1 MSRVIVVGAGLG
13 GLATA
18 ARLAAAGH
26 EVEVHERSDVVG
38 GKLGLVERDGFA
50 FDTGPSLLT
59 LPGLLDDLFATT
71 GGPAGLDVERV
82 DPACDYTFADGT
94 RLTLPHDP
102 ADVPAAFDA
111 ALGPGAGAAWSTLH
125 ARSRHLWELVGEDVL
140 RRPLTLSALLRM
152 SARPGGLRAVAPWRT
167 VRGLARRALP
177 DPRMR
182 TWLERY
188 ATYSGSD
195 PRRTPAVLSVT
206 SFVEQ
211 EFGAWYVPG
220 GLRRIVETV
229 HDRCRA
235 LGVAVH
241 LSSPVDEVLVEDGR
255 AVGVRVAG
263 REHRAD
269 AVVCNADA
277 AVLHERLLPR
287 GTAARARRRL
297 RRTAP
302 SSAGFVLLL
311 GLSGRSGA
319 PAHRVFFPADYDA
332 EFDAVFGRRP
342 RPVDDPTVYVHA
354 PDDPALRPD
363 DDAEGWFV
371 LVNAPVHEPARG
383 LDWDAPGLREAYA
396 ERVLDVLATR
406 GVDVRPRLRFVEV
419 LTPADLERRTG
430 SPGGAIYGTASH
442 GPRAALRRPANAGPL
457 PGLYLVGGSAHPGGG
472 IPLVLMSAEIV
483 AGLIGPAGG
492 PAAAPA
498 ASPTAGPTA
507 GPAGTPPESSAT
519 SRRRAAPDPPAPARP
534 TSSGTSSPSSSPDP
548 APSGRARPPA
558 SGGPRR

>member
-1 MSRVIVVGAGLG
+1 MSSVVVVGAGLG

-26 EVEVHERSDVVG
+26 DVEVYERADVVG
-38 GKLGLVERDGFA
+38 GKLGLVERDGFT

-59 LPGLLDDLFATT
+59 LPGLLEDLFTTT
-71 GGPAGLDVERV
+71 GGPAGPAGLAVEPV

-102 ADVPAAFDA
+102 AAVPAAFDA
-111 ALGPGAGAAWSTLH
+111 AFGAGAGAAWSRLH
-125 ARSRHLWELVGEDVL
+125 ARSRHLWELVGEQVL
-140 RRPLTLSALLRM
+140 RRPLTLPALLRM
-152 SARPGGLRAVAPWRT
+152 SASPSGLRAVAPWRT
-167 VRGLARRALP
+167 IRGLARRAFA

-220 GLRRIVETV
+220 GLRRIVDTLAE
-229 HDRCRA
+229 RCRT

-241 LSSPVDEVLVEDGR
+241 LSSPVQEVLVESGR
-255 AVGVRVAG
+255 VVGVRVAG
-263 REHRAD
+263 QERRAD

-277 AVLHERLLPR
+277 AVLHEQLLAR
-287 GTAARARRRL
+287 GTASRARRRL
-297 RRTAP
+297 RRIPP

-311 GLSGRSGA
+311 GLSGREA
-319 PAHRVFFPADYDA
+319 PAAHRVFFPADYAA

-342 RPVDDPTVYVHA
+342 RPVEDPTVYVHA

-363 DDAEGWFV
+363 DDSEGWFV
-371 LVNAPVHEPARG
+371 LVNAPVHDPARG
-383 LDWDAPGLREAYA
+383 VDWDAPGLREAYA
-396 ERVLDVLATR
+396 DRILDVLAAR

-442 GPRAALRRPANAGPL
+442 GPRAALKRPSNAGPL
-457 PGLYLVGGSAHPGGG
+457 PGLHLVGGSAHPGGG

-483 AGLIGPAGG
+483 AGLIGPA
-492 PAAAPA
+492 
-498 ASPTAGPTA
+498 TA
-507 GPAGTPPESSAT
+507 GPAGPAATAAPVGTPQGSSDG
-519 SRRRAAPDPPAPARP
+519 SPRRAAPAPPAPAPP
-534 TSSGTSSPSSSPDP
+534 TSSGTSSPSSTPVP
-548 APSGRARPPA
+548 APPAGPRPPA
-558 SGGPRR
+558 PGGRRR

>member
-1 MSRVIVVGAGLG
+1 MSRVVVIGAGLG

-26 EVEVHERSDVVG
+26 EVTVHERSAAVG
-38 GKLGLVERDGFA
+38 GKLGVVERDGFT

-59 LPGLLDDLFATT
+59 LPGLLDDLFTTT
-71 GGPAGLDVERV
+71 GGPAGLPVEAV

-102 ADVPAAFDA
+102 AAVPAAFDA
-111 ALGPGAGAAWSTLH
+111 ALGAGAGAAWSRLH
-125 ARSRHLWELVGEDVL
+125 ARSRHLWDLVGEEVL
-140 RRPLTLSALLRM
+140 RRPLTLPALLRM
-152 SARPGGLRAVAPWRT
+152 SLRPGGLRAVAPWRT
-167 VRGLARRALP
+167 VRGLARRVLP

-229 HDRCRA
+229 HERCRA
-235 LGVAVH
+235 LGVPVH
-241 LSSPVDEVLVEDGR
+241 LSSPVQEVLVESGR
-255 AVGVRVAG
+255 VVGVRVDG
-263 REHRAD
+263 REERAD

-287 GTAARARRRL
+287 TAAPRARRRL
-297 RRTAP
+297 RRIAP
-302 SSAGFVLLL
+302 STAGFVLLL

-319 PAHRVFFPADYDA
+319 AAHRVFFPADYAA

-342 RPVDDPTVYVHA
+342 HPVEDPTVYVHA

-363 DDAEGWFV
+363 DDSEGWFV
-371 LVNAPVHEPARG
+371 LVNAPVHDPGRG
-383 LDWDAPGLREAYA
+383 MDWDAPGLREAYA
-396 ERVLDVLATR
+396 ERVLDVLAAR

-483 AGLIGPAGG
+483 AGLIGPAGR
-492 PAAAPA
+492 PR
-498 ASPTAGPTA
+498 
-507 GPAGTPPESSAT
+507 PAGTAPGSSAT
-519 SRRRAAPDPPAPARP
+519 SRPRAAPDRRGPARP
-534 TSSGTSSPSSSPDP
+534 TSSGTSSPSSSPAP
-548 APSGRARPPA
+548 APPSAGPRPPA
-558 SGGPRR
+558 SGARPR